1 MKPVLNANPS
11 QIPDRSMK
19 LETLQNLYIHE
30 LQDLHSAEMQIKSA
44 LPRVIKAATSPD
56 LKEALKAHLEVTKH
70 HVERLNEILK
80 RHDEK
85 RESEKCK
92 GMEGLLKES
101 ESMLEQE
108 GDAILRDLG
117 IISGCQRVEHYEM
130 AGYGNARTF
139 AEQLGHSNDFAL
151 LTETLE
157 EESSADD
164 ELTSVASILLS
175 QCEAD
180 ASDDDEEGSSAPS
193 RRKVAQA
200 SR

>member
-1 MKPVLNANPS
+1 
-11 QIPDRSMK
+11 MK
-19 LETLQNLYIHE
+19 LKSLQDLYIHE
-30 LQDLHSAEMQIKSA
+30 LQDLHSAEMQIKTA
-44 LPRVIKAATSPD
+44 LPKVIKAASSSD
-56 LKEALKAHLEVTKH
+56 LKDALKAHLEVTKN

-85 RESEKCK
+85 RESEKCQ

-101 ESMLEQE
+101 ESMLETE
-108 GDAILRDLG
+108 GNDIVRDLG
-117 IISGCQRVEHYEM
+117 IISGCQRIEHYEI

-139 AEQLGHSNDFAL
+139 AEQLGHSDDYAL

-157 EESSADD
+157 EESAADD
-164 ELTSVASILLS
+164 ELTSVAIILLS

-180 ASDDDEEGSSAPS
+180 ASADDEDKDSSVPS
-193 RRKVAQA
+193 RKKAVHA